1 MYTLIGLVAA
11 GFVLAFVVNH
21 WGKIV
26 YRWFV
31 PAPSVSVHFSPK
43 GGCGQTV
50 VDAINGAKSQVLMQ
64 AYSFTFDPI
73 VKALM
78 DAHDRGVE
86 VELIFDKSNE
96 VDLRTDMPRCIEK
109 GLKVLVDAEH
119 AIAHN
124 KVMIIDQKTVITGSF
139 NFTRQAEDA
148 NAENL
153 LVIRHDKVIVEKY
166 LQYYENHKVHS
177 RKPMIKE
184 GAGSQ
189 DRGRDNHQQHQHKK
203 VA

>member
-21 WGKIV
+21 WWKII

-31 PAPSVSVHFSPK
+31 PPPSVKVHFSPK
-43 GGCGQTV
+43 GGCGQAV
-50 VDAINGAKSQVLMQ
+50 VDAINEARSQVLMM

-78 DAHDRGVE
+78 DAHDRGVD
-86 VELIFDKSNE
+86 VELVFDKSNE

-124 KVMIIDQKTVITGSF
+124 KVMIIDRKTVITGSF

-153 LVIRHDKVIVEKY
+153 LVIRHDSAIVNKY

-177 RKPMIKE
+177 RKPQIKE

-189 DRGRDNHQQHQHKK
+189 DRGREQHAHHKK

>member
-1 MYTLIGLVAA
+1 MTTLILLVSA
-11 GFVLAFVVNH
+11 GFVAGFVVIH
-21 WGKIV
+21 WWKII

-31 PAPSVSVHFSPK
+31 PAPSVKVHFSPK
-43 GGCGQTV
+43 GGCGQAV
-50 VDAINGAKSQVLMQ
+50 VDAINESRSQVLMM

-78 DAHDRGVE
+78 DAHDRGID

-124 KVMIIDQKTVITGSF
+124 KLMIIDQKTVITGSF

-153 LVIRHDKVIVEKY
+153 LVIRHDKAIVEKY

-177 RKPMIKE
+177 RKPMLKE
-184 GAGSQ
+184 GAGTL
-189 DRGRDNHQQHQHKK
+189 DKGRDQHHHKK

>member
-1 MYTLIGLVAA
+1 MTTLILLIGTGFAAALVSVYWGRIILHWLLPPAA
-11 GFVLAFVVNH
+11 VH
-21 WGKIV
+21 
-26 YRWFV
+26 
-31 PAPSVSVHFSPK
+31 VHFSPK
-43 GGCGQTV
+43 GGCGRAI
-50 VDAINGAKSQVLMQ
+50 VDAINASTKQILVM
-64 AYSFTFDPI
+64 AYSFTYDPI

-86 VELIFDKSNE
+86 VEMLFDRSNE
-96 VDLRTDMPRCIEK
+96 AELRSDMPRCMEK
-109 GLKVLVDAEH
+109 GMKVLVDGEH

-124 KVMIIDQKTVITGSF
+124 KLMIIDQKVIITGSY

-153 LVIRHDKVIVEKY
+153 LIIRHDKKLVEKY

-177 RKPMIKE
+177 RQPQLKE

-189 DRGRDNHQQHQHKK
+189 DKGREKK
-203 VA
+203 AA

>member
-1 MYTLIGLVAA
+1 MTTLILLVCSGFAAALVA
-11 GFVLAFVVNH
+11 VY
-21 WGKIV
+21 WGRMIL
-26 YRWFV
+26 RRFIPL
-31 PAPSVSVHFSPK
+31 PAVHVHFSPK
-43 GGCGQTV
+43 GGCGQAI
-50 VDAINGAKSQVLMQ
+50 VDAINASTKQILVM
-64 AYSFTFDPI
+64 AYSFTYDPI

-86 VELIFDKSNE
+86 VEMLFDRSNE
-96 VDLRTDMPRCIEK
+96 AELRSDMPRCMEK
-109 GLKVLVDAEH
+109 GLKVLVDGEH

-124 KVMIIDQKTVITGSF
+124 KLMIIDQKVIITGSF

-153 LVIRHDKVIVEKY
+153 LIIRHDKKLVEKY

-177 RKPMIKE
+177 RQPQLKE

-189 DRGRDNHQQHQHKK
+189 DRGRDSHKK
-203 VA
+203 AA

>member
-1 MYTLIGLVAA
+1 MMTLILLVSA

-21 WGKIV
+21 WWKIV

-31 PAPSVSVHFSPK
+31 PAPTVDVHFSPK
-43 GGCGQTV
+43 GGCGQAV
-50 VDAINGAKSQVLMQ
+50 VDAITHAKRQVLMQ

-148 NAENL
+148 NA
-153 LVIRHDKVIVEKY
+153 
-166 LQYYENHKVHS
+166 
-177 RKPMIKE
+177 
-184 GAGSQ
+184 
-189 DRGRDNHQQHQHKK
+189 
-203 VA
+203 

>member
-1 MYTLIGLVAA
+1 MTTLILLIST
-11 GFVLAFVVNH
+11 GFVAAFVVNH
-21 WGKIV
+21 WGKVV

-31 PAPSVSVHFSPK
+31 PPPSIKVHFSPK
-43 GGCGQTV
+43 GGCAQAV
-50 VDAINGAKSQVLMQ
+50 VDAINEAKSQVLMM
-64 AYSFTFDPI
+64 AYSFTYDPI

-78 DAHDRGVE
+78 EAHDRSVE
-86 VELIFDKSNE
+86 VELIFDRSNE
-96 VDLRTDMPRCIEK
+96 MELRSDMPRCIEK

-119 AIAHN
+119 PIAHN

-139 NFTRQAEDA
+139 NFTRQAEDG

-177 RKPMIKE
+177 RKPQIKE
-184 GAGSQ
+184 GAGTL
-189 DRGRDNHQQHQHKK
+189 DKGRDQKK
-203 VA
+203 AA

>member
-1 MYTLIGLVAA
+1 MMTLVLLISS
-11 GFVLAFVVNH
+11 GFVAAFVVNH
-21 WGKIV
+21 WGKIA

-31 PAPSVSVHFSPK
+31 PAPSVKVHFSPK
-43 GGCGQTV
+43 GGCGQAV
-50 VDAINGAKSQVLMQ
+50 VDVINESKRQVLMM
-64 AYSFTFDPI
+64 AYSFTYDPI

-78 DAHDRGVE
+78 DAHDRGVD

-124 KVMIIDQKTVITGSF
+124 KLMIIDQKTIITGSF

-153 LVIRHDKVIVEKY
+153 LVIRHDTVIVEKY
-166 LQYYENHKVHS
+166 LQYYENHTIHS
-177 RKPMIKE
+177 RKPQLKE

-189 DRGRDNHQQHQHKK
+189 ASGRDSHHKK

>member
-1 MYTLIGLVAA
+1 MMTLILLITA
-11 GFVLAFVVNH
+11 GFVAAFVVNH
-21 WGKIV
+21 WWKII

-31 PAPSVSVHFSPK
+31 PAPRIDIHFSPK
-43 GGCGQTV
+43 GGCGQAV
-50 VDAINGAKSQVLMQ
+50 VDAINAARSQILML
-64 AYSFTFDPI
+64 AYSFTYDPI

-78 DAHDRGVE
+78 DAHDRGVD
-86 VELIFDKSNE
+86 VELVFDKSNE

-148 NAENL
+148 NAENML
-153 LVIRHDKVIVEKY
+153 IIRHDKKIVEKY
-166 LQYYENHKVHS
+166 LQYYENHRVHS
-177 RKPMIKE
+177 RKPQIKE
-184 GAGSQ
+184 GAGTL
-189 DRGRDNHQQHQHKK
+189 DKGRDAHHKK
-203 VA
+203 AA

>member
-11 GFVLAFVVNH
+11 GFVLAFVISH
-21 WGKIV
+21 WWKII

-31 PAPSVSVHFSPK
+31 PAPSVAVHFSPK
-43 GGCGQTV
+43 GGCGQAV
-50 VDAINGAKSQVLMQ
+50 VDAINESRHQVLML
-64 AYSFTFDPI
+64 AYSFTYDPI

-78 DAHDRGVE
+78 DAHDRGVD
-86 VELIFDKSNE
+86 VELVFDKSNE

-124 KVMIIDQKTVITGSF
+124 KVMIIDQRTVVTGSF

-153 LVIRHDKVIVEKY
+153 LVIRHDKKIVEKY

-189 DRGRDNHQQHQHKK
+189 DRGRDQHGHHKK
-203 VA
+203 AA